1 MGVFFVVR
9 TDTHTHT
16 CQRLVLVESLVWWVA
31 YSVSVAV
38 EHVYTQNG
46 LFAGL
51 SPYCGREGTEGQE
64 GQHDSVGVDLP
75 STLCSLSVP
84 LWDTVGSVYTIAG
97 SQRRSR
103 GGGGRGGEKAEQ
115 EQQN

>member
-1 MGVFFVVR
+1 MSAFG
-9 TDTHTHT
+9 T
-16 CQRLVLVESLVWWVA
+16 CRESVWWAA

-38 EHVYTQNG
+38 EHVYAQNG

-75 STLCSLSVP
+75 STLCSLSVF
-84 LWDTVGSVYTIAG
+84 L
-97 SQRRSR
+97 
-103 GGGGRGGEKAEQ
+103 
-115 EQQN
+115 

>member
-1 MGVFFVVR
+1 MSAFG
-9 TDTHTHT
+9 T
-16 CQRLVLVESLVWWVA
+16 CRESVWWAA

-64 GQHDSVGVDLP
+64 GQHDSVGVDLL

-115 EQQN
+115 EQQNKDKNRNRIDLRGVG

>member
-1 MGVFFVVR
+1 MSAFG
-9 TDTHTHT
+9 T
-16 CQRLVLVESLVWWVA
+16 CRESVWWAA

-46 LFAGL
+46 LFTGL

-97 SQRRSR
+97 GQRRSR
-103 GGGGRGGEKAEQ
+103 GGGVEEAEQ
-115 EQQN
+115 EQQNKDKNRNRIDLRGVG

>member
-1 MGVFFVVR
+1 MGVFFYCS
-9 TDTHTHT
+9 DTHTHT

-84 LWDTVGSVYTIAG
+84 L
-97 SQRRSR
+97 
-103 GGGGRGGEKAEQ
+103 
-115 EQQN
+115 